1 MKPEHIKLLEL
12 AEKAT
17 QGEWL
22 RDWDSE
28 CTVSESG
35 DEAYSAWEVA
45 GPAHVPSSR
54 WLSSNLNKS
63 KEDAD
68 YIVAAQPRVVKGLIL
83 ELEAV
88 TAENDD
94 LRAQCGGMQMDIDEL
109 RAEVEAS
116 DWVPLTKATPP
127 DGVPVLRW
135 PGWAAEFSIDEWCN
149 DYGCFLM
156 SIEEG
161 ERATHWKPLGAPE
174 AAMAAKELLK

>member
-68 YIVAAQPRVVKGLIL
+68 YIVAAQPKVVKTLIL

-88 TAENDD
+88 TAERDD
-94 LRAQCGGMQMDIDEL
+94 LRLQ
-109 RAEVEAS
+109 VEATA
-116 DWVPLTKATPP
+116 WIPLAEATPP

-135 PGWAAEFSIDEWCN
+135 PGWGAEISIDEWCN
-149 DYGCFLM
+149 DYRCFLM

-161 ERATHWKPLGAPE
+161 EQATHWKPLGAPE
-174 AAMAAKELLK
+174 AARAAKELLK